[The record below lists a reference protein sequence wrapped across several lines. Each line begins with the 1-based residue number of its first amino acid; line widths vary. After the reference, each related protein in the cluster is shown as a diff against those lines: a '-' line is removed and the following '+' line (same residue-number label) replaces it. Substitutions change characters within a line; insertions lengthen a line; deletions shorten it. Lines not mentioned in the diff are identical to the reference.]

1 MYWGWSIMVN
11 QYHAE
16 VLTKLFDEGATNKPW
31 EVMKVMKL
39 VPPPWARVFF
49 PAILMQVTSNW
60 NVFEYNIELLNV
72 NILYTCE

>member
-1 MYWGWSIMVN
+1 MVN

-39 VPPPWARVFF
+39 VPPP
-49 PAILMQVTSNW
+49 
-60 NVFEYNIELLNV
+60 
-72 NILYTCE
+72 